1 MICFVRAGPPAGLG
15 RVVTERPSDVVCLPW
30 LLLSTSTNAF
40 LGKTLLHPKPSATQ
54 KQKHHTSFQHQL
66 PSSNSHSV
74 APLHAPAP
82 LYLAVYPAGHV
93 PSLRGSHTSPIAPS
107 RPVFRALAWLSSWR
121 CYPSHRRIHRQ
132 ASGCVTWPTVV
143 VAAAAAAIAASRKP
157 DYNEGHGLSCR
168 ATPHT

>member
-1 MICFVRAGPPAGLG
+1 MLFACLGSSYQPPP
-15 RVVTERPSDVVCLPW
+15 TPSWAKHYSTQTVC
-30 LLLSTSTNAF
+30 
-40 LGKTLLHPKPSATQ
+40 HPKAKTPYIISASTTII
-54 KQKHHTSFQHQL
+54 KL
-66 PSSNSHSV
+66 PSV
-74 APLHAPAP
+74 APLHAPAL

-143 VAAAAAAIAASRKP
+143 AAAAAIAASRKP
-157 DYNEGHGLSCR
+157 DYNKGHRLSCR
-168 ATPHT
+168 ETPHT